1 MKKDG
6 EIDYDRESDVFPSL
20 ILLLKA
26 KSSHFVDVINS
37 KVSYPGIHSITHVST
52 PLISIFVQA
61 VCILFHSEVV
71 LKCHQ
76 VL

>member
-6 EIDYDRESDVFPSL
+6 EIDYDRESDIFPSL

-37 KVSYPGIHSITHVST
+37 KVSYLESGIHSTTSVSI
-52 PLISIFVQA
+52 PLSLSSCGLFVFHFA
-61 VCILFHSEVV
+61 TKLF
-71 LKCHQ
+71 
-76 VL
+76 